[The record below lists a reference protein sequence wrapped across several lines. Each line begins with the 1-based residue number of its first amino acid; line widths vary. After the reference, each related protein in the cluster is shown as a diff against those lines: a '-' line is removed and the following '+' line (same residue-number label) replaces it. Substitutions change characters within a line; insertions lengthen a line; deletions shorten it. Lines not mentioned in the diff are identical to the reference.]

1 MHYSNPVPTM
11 RMLEVIYTEET
22 TQEAIDI
29 CCMVGEAQDKAISLV
44 RDKPGTYGFI
54 LNRVFAAAFREGLK
68 IVEDGIATRC
78 ESRGE
83 RTASDSDLDVL
94 LWMMKLADPCL
105 NVDMRFL
112 PRQAE
117 DKQT

>member
-22 TQEAIDI
+22 TQETIDI

-78 ESRGE
+78 ESRTN
-83 RTASDSDLDVL
+83 RVRFRSCVFLDDETCRPLSECGHAV
-94 LWMMKLADPCL
+94 
-105 NVDMRFL
+105 FT
-112 PRQAE
+112 
-117 DKQT
+117 QTS